1 MIAGSCCG
9 CSSGLTIR
17 DRGPVT
23 SGLRYRHIG
32 SRAADQAGSIVA
44 RGYTIVELFGTWQI
58 ARVQLVVTV
67 DNLLST
73 GWNEA
78 QFATSSR
85 LRGEPAPVTER
96 NFTPGAPRTVQ
107 VGLDYRF
114 RARTKPLP

>member
-23 SGLRYRHIG
+23 SGLRYRNIG

-73 GWNEA
+73 VWNEA

-85 LRGEPAPVTER
+85 LRGEPAPVTEL

-114 RARTKPLP
+114 

>member
-73 GWNEA
+73 VWNEA

-85 LRGEPAPVTER
+85 LRGSSRAANAVRAKTCTFGPVSCTASAGISSST
-96 NFTPGAPRTVQ
+96 F
-107 VGLDYRF
+107 
-114 RARTKPLP
+114 